1 MNVKNF
7 IPNKAM
13 AGVVD
18 YVDARDIPGEN
29 DWQHGPSQVESSC
42 KVCGGSSKRYCP
54 KEYYTSRLLPLNS
67 WEGNQEKI
75 SN

>member
-1 MNVKNF
+1 MKNF

-42 KVCGGSSKRYCP
+42 KACAVEAHSEIVLRNSLTHPGYFRRILGREIKRKY
-54 KEYYTSRLLPLNS
+54 
-67 WEGNQEKI
+67 
-75 SN
+75 